1 MNTMPVLT
9 SPPIRNQVSTNDR
22 DRFELCGETCVASA
36 LGESVETVVG
46 WLRAHEGERF
56 VQNGTSGESLV
67 AYCASRGVSARI
79 VYGRAA
85 DFVSAGVQRA
95 HYSVVLVWSDHA
107 GVPIPQAA
115 SQRLHVGG
123 IGHWMLGYG
132 VDGANV
138 HLLQPFGGTLVTINL
153 DGGQDQHFGV
163 EIYRTVAAVSAPAP
177 KPAPKP
183 AAQPATTRR
192 ADDPRVA
199 EPATRAVE
207 PPGGTTKEPDLEPVS
222 TKERVARSRAEPR

>member
-1 MNTMPVLT
+1 MPVLT
-9 SPPIRNQVSTNDR
+9 TPAIRDQVGTKDK
-22 DRFELCGETCVASA
+22 DRFELCGESCLASA
-36 LGESVETVVG
+36 LGEGVETVVA
-46 WLRAHEGERF
+46 WLRTHEGERF
-56 VQNGTSGESLV
+56 VQNGTSGQSLV
-67 AYCASRGVSARI
+67 AYCAARGVSARI

-85 DFVSAGVQRA
+85 DYVSAGVGRG

-132 VDGANV
+132 VDGASI
-138 HLLQPFGGTLVTINL
+138 HLMQPFGGKLVTINL

-163 EIYRTVAAVSAPAP
+163 EIYRTVAAVGAPTP

-183 AAQPATTRR
+183 TVQPTPQPATVHRS
-192 ADDPRVA
+192 ADDPRLP
-199 EPATRAVE
+199 EPATKVPE
-207 PPGGTTKEPDLEPVS
+207 PAEGPRRVSRGRPV
-222 TKERVARSRAEPR
+222 PR

>member
-1 MNTMPVLT
+1 MPVLT
-9 SPPIRNQVSTNDR
+9 SPPIRNQVTTKDV
-22 DRFELCGETCVASA
+22 DRFELCGESCVASA

-56 VQNGTSGESLV
+56 VKNGTSGESLV

-85 DFVSAGVQRA
+85 AYVSAAVGRG

-107 GVPIPQAA
+107 GVPIPHAA
-115 SQRLHVGG
+115 SQRLHIGG
-123 IGHWMLGYG
+123 IGHWTLGYG

-138 HLLQPFGGTLVTINL
+138 HLMQPFGGKLITVNL
-153 DGGQDQHFGV
+153 DGGQDQQFGV
-163 EIYRTVAAVSAPAP
+163 EIYRAVAAVGAPAP

-183 AAQPATTRR
+183 AVQPAPPPPATMHRR
-192 ADDPRVA
+192 ADDPREP
-199 EPATRAVE
+199 EPATKVPE
-207 PPGGTTKEPDLEPVS
+207 PMEGKR
-222 TKERVARSRAEPR
+222 RVPHGRPEPR